1 MFRELVEGA
10 KRNPIWFGSI
20 GAITV
25 VQGWLGWE
33 FWGAF
38 TEAPAEQIGLR
49 AVGLAFVG
57 GEVVALDMASRAALQ
72 SEQTRANTLRA
83 MWLSLAVLN
92 LGIDV
97 NALSRVLQTVE
108 LTRADDVAAYEA
120 GEARA
125 RELRSLID
133 EADDPL
139 PGGRLLPVNA
149 YDAALRSKQREIE
162 LAIRAPM
169 WRQRQLEREKGAL
182 ETAREVARQVDGWR
196 MELTALTATPETAE
210 ARPQEGALEFAPLA
224 AALTQTT
231 HAFERALGDQQPRS
245 AVTPEQVR
253 NGIAVAAS
261 IAMKIMLT
269 FGIWAGLDRRTGSK
283 TIPAEGEIRVEAT
296 TAVSTPPLGSR
307 PGVGTPRPRRT
318 SGTVMRFGRR
328 GVQP

>member
-1 MFRELVEGA
+1 MLSELVHGA

-38 TEAPAEQIGLR
+38 TDAPAEQIGLR

-108 LTRADDVAAYEA
+108 LTRADDMAAYEA
-120 GEARA
+120 RETRA
-125 RELRSLID
+125 RDLRILID

-139 PGGRLLPVNA
+139 PGGRLLPIDA
-149 YDAALRSKQREIE
+149 YDAALQSKQREIE
-162 LAIRAPM
+162 LAVRAPM
-169 WRQRQLEREKGAL
+169 WRQRQLERERGAL
-182 ETAREVARQVDGWR
+182 ETGREVARQVAGWR
-196 MELTALTATPETAE
+196 TELTTLTATPETAE
-210 ARPQEGALEFAPLA
+210 ARPQAGAVEFAPLA

-231 HAFERALGDQQPRS
+231 HAVERAFGNQRARS
-245 AVTPEQVR
+245 EITPEQVR
-253 NGIAVAAS
+253 NGIALAAS

-269 FGIWAGLDRRTGSK
+269 FGVWAGLERGAIGSPAPSDAPPSSPRLLLEPPPQRR
-283 TIPAEGEIRVEAT
+283 
-296 TAVSTPPLGSR
+296 R
-307 PGVGTPRPRRT
+307 PVL
-318 SGTVMRFGRR
+318 RFGRN
-328 GVQP
+328 GVRI